1 MNPNRG
7 GSYMNY
13 SGWIKNEK
21 ATTNSINKNDNKY
34 FQYAVKA
41 TLNDEE
47 IGKKSQKISQIKSFK
62 NKQNQEGIN
71 YLSEKDDWKKF
82 LKNNLTIALN
92 VLHAKI
98 EKIYPAYVSK
108 QNLNSGN
115 KKNSLNDY
123 KRGRME
129 IYCSIK
135 NYLHY

>member
-1 MNPNRG
+1 MSQNESKSRRII
-7 GSYMNY
+7 YKLL
-13 SGWIKNEK
+13 WIKNEK
-21 ATTNSINKNDNKY
+21 ATTNPINKNDNKY

-62 NKQNQEGIN
+62 NKYNQEGIN

-108 QNLNSGN
+108 QNLNSE
-115 KKNSLNDY
+115 KEISLLMIRNEEGWKY
-123 KRGRME
+123 
-129 IYCSIK
+129 IVV
-135 NYLHY
+135 

>member
-62 NKQNQEGIN
+62 NK
-71 YLSEKDDWKKF
+71 
-82 LKNNLTIALN
+82 
-92 VLHAKI
+92 
-98 EKIYPAYVSK
+98 
-108 QNLNSGN
+108 
-115 KKNSLNDY
+115 
-123 KRGRME
+123 
-129 IYCSIK
+129 
-135 NYLHY
+135 